1 MERVQLK
8 CKSAEEDI
16 KDLQSEFE
24 LERQDFL
31 ETIRK
36 QDRELQLQRQL
47 LDTMV
52 PLLRRDCNY
61 YNLDKVCSECKF
73 DEEASEWILPKV
85 SHSTSSLVP
94 VTSSVSITTHS
105 SSHTRLPKRN
115 SNVGRPNSPS
125 GTRDI
130 DEDTFASKWQSKGNN
145 TDYFTSKRA
154 QEILAECST
163 VKGTPQLERSHKPI
177 KGSVSVGAI
186 KSPSH
191 QDQNGGSRIL
201 YGVETQ
207 LAHISDSV
215 GKPRKLDAIPNLPG
229 KFNSKDVSL

>member
-36 QDRELQLQRQL
+36 QHRELQLQRQL

-61 YNLDKVCSECKF
+61 YNLDKVRSESKF

-85 SHSTSSLVP
+85 SHSTSSL
-94 VTSSVSITTHS
+94 
-105 SSHTRLPKRN
+105 
-115 SNVGRPNSPS
+115 
-125 GTRDI
+125 D
-130 DEDTFASKWQSKGNN
+130 DA
-145 TDYFTSKRA
+145 
-154 QEILAECST
+154 
-163 VKGTPQLERSHKPI
+163 
-177 KGSVSVGAI
+177 
-186 KSPSH
+186 
-191 QDQNGGSRIL
+191 RIL
-201 YGVETQ
+201 SN
-207 LAHISDSV
+207 HD
-215 GKPRKLDAIPNLPG
+215 
-229 KFNSKDVSL
+229 F